1 MTENT
6 TPPPV
11 PQEDNL
17 AADLVNLLSEAGLT
31 PEQQQAILD
40 KLVPYLVERDHKILM
55 HGIDTGRAS
64 AWDS

>member
-1 MTENT
+1 MTENA

-17 AADLVNLLSEAGLT
+17 AADLLSMLSKAELT
-31 PEQQQAILD
+31 PVQQQNLMNE
-40 KLVPYLVERDHKILM
+40 LVPYLVERDHKILM

-64 AWDS
+64 A

>member
-1 MTENT
+1 MTENA

-17 AADLVNLLSEAGLT
+17 AQDLLNMLSKAGI
-31 PEQQQAILD
+31 PQEQQQKLLD
-40 KLVPYLVERDHKILM
+40 ELIPYLVERDHKILM

-64 AWDS
+64 A

>member
-1 MTENT
+1 MIENT

-17 AADLVNLLSEAGLT
+17 AQDLLNMLSEAGLT
-31 PEQQQAILD
+31 PVQQQAVLD

-64 AWDS
+64 A

>member
-11 PQEDNL
+11 AQEDNL
-17 AADLVNLLSEAGLT
+17 AADLVNMLSKAEIPQEKQQLLLNE
-31 PEQQQAILD
+31 
-40 KLVPYLVERDHKILM
+40 LVPYLVERDHKILM

-64 AWDS
+64 A

>member
-1 MTENT
+1 VIENA

-11 PQEDNL
+11 PKEDNL
-17 AADLVNLLSEAGLT
+17 AADLLSMLSEAGLT
-31 PEQQQAILD
+31 PTQQQNLLD

-64 AWDS
+64 A